1 MAFVEDVALPGGL
14 VLRTAR
20 PTDADEI
27 ARLLTERGDAADG
40 IDARLVLGDP
50 DAGPDAMAVV
60 VDGTRVVSTI
70 ALLDEVVTAA
80 HAEETISL
88 PTGVV
93 ELVATD
99 RGYEGRGL
107 VTALMGWAHE
117 RSARQGHVLQ
127 VIIGIPYFYRRF
139 GYSYALRRPARRP
152 LRSHWRPSAAAAKVN
167 VRPATLAD
175 IPVLAG
181 LQDATQMAADVR
193 MAHSSACWRWLLA
206 RTGTVQLVAEVDG
219 EPVGAAR
226 STPPEEDIVVIGEIA
241 ARTPEAAEALLQFAV
256 RAADEVSMVHAD
268 ERAGSIGGAVVAAA
282 GEPLPHHDLWY
293 YVRVPDPAALLDALR
308 PVLSARLA
316 AAPDIPA
323 TGTAL
328 VSLYESSLVFPW
340 AHGEVGPIA
349 TGGAVQG
356 PVSAGGS
363 GVPPDA
369 FARLVLGDG
378 AIAVETHF
386 PDANLGPQRDLMA
399 ALFPPL
405 RADLLTFY
413 LP

>member
-1 MAFVEDVALPGGL
+1 MAPVDDLVLPGNL

-20 PTDADEI
+20 RSDTDEI

-40 IDARLVLGDP
+40 IDARLVLDDP
-50 DAGPDAMAVV
+50 DAGAEAMAVV

-70 ALLDEVVTAA
+70 SLLDEVFAVA
-80 HAEETISL
+80 HADEMVSM
-88 PTGVV
+88 PAGVI

-99 RGYEGRGL
+99 REYEGRGL
-107 VTALMGWAHE
+107 VPALMGWAHA

-139 GYSYALRRPARRP
+139 GYSYALRMPPRRR
-152 LRSHWRPSAAAAKVN
+152 LRSDWRPSAAAAAVN
-167 VRPATLAD
+167 VRPATVAD
-175 IPVLAG
+175 ISVLTA
-181 LQDATQMAADVR
+181 LEDATQLAAGVR

-206 RTGTVQLVAEVDG
+206 RTGTVQLIAEVDG

-226 STPPEEDIVVIGEIA
+226 STPPADDIVVIGEIA
-241 ARTPEAAEALLQFAV
+241 ARTPVAAEGLLQFAV

-268 ERAGSIGGAVVAAA
+268 ERVGSVGGAVVAAA
-282 GEPLPHHDLWY
+282 GEPIPHNDPWY
-293 YVRVPDPAALLDALR
+293 YVRVPDPAVLLDALR

-316 AAPDIPA
+316 AAPDIPT

-328 VSLYESSLVFPW
+328 VSLYESSLTFPW

-349 TGGAVQG
+349 TGGVVQG

-369 FARLVLGDG
+369 FARFVIGDG
-378 AIAVETHF
+378 ALAVEAQF
-386 PDANLGPQRDLMA
+386 PDANLGRQRDLMA
-399 ALFPPL
+399 ALFPPQ

>member
-1 MAFVEDVALPGGL
+1 MAPVNDLVLPGNL

-20 PTDADEI
+20 PSDADEI

-40 IDARLVLGDP
+40 IDARLVIDDH
-50 DAGPDAMAVV
+50 DAGPEAMAVV
-60 VDGTRVVSTI
+60 VDGTQVVSTI
-70 ALLDEVVTAA
+70 SLLDETVTVAQGSEA
-80 HAEETISL
+80 VSL
-88 PTGVV
+88 PAGVI
-93 ELVATD
+93 ELVATA
-99 RGYEGRGL
+99 REYEGRGL
-107 VTALMGWAHE
+107 LRALMGWAHE

-127 VIIGIPYFYRRF
+127 VIIGIPYLYRRF
-139 GYSYALRRPARRP
+139 GYSYALRMPPRRR
-152 LRSHWRPSAAAAKVN
+152 LRSDWRPSAAVSAVN

-175 IPVLAG
+175 IPVLAA
-181 LQDATQMAADVR
+181 LQDATQLAAGVR
-193 MAHSSACWRWLLA
+193 MPHSSACWRWLLA
-206 RTGTVQLVAEVDG
+206 RTGTVQLIAEIDG

-226 STPPEEDIVVIGEIA
+226 STPPEDDIVEIGEIA
-241 ARTPEAAEALLQFAV
+241 ALTPEGAEALLQFAV

-268 ERAGSIGGAVVAAA
+268 ERVGSLSGTVVSAAS
-282 GEPLPHHDLWY
+282 EPIPHDDRWY
-293 YVRVPDPAALLDALR
+293 YVRVPDAGGLLDALR
-308 PVLSARLA
+308 PVLSARLTGA
-316 AAPDIPA
+316 ADIPA

-328 VSLYESSLVFPW
+328 ISLYDSSLTFPW

-349 TGGAVQG
+349 TGGVLQA

-378 AIAVETHF
+378 ALAVEKCF
-386 PDANLGPQRDLMA
+386 PDANLGRQREFMA
-399 ALFPPL
+399 ALFPPQ